1 MSSETTKRSSET
13 ETRRSET
20 ETETETW
27 SKSERRRNHET
38 LAVKL
43 KYETRET
50 KLRQS
55 KIGRQK

>member
-38 LAVKL
+38 LAVK

-55 KIGRQK
+55 KIRRQK